1 MHEAFWEKRSCR
13 SFEMAETDFFSAA
26 LRQIH
31 PRGGRGA
38 RSVVFEPRRKTIY
51 PASLGRGRETGRGRV
66 VSRCFL
72 ADEDRR
78 FISTGIG
85 GRLGAPYL
93 PPLTSLR
100 TTVTRA
106 RCRQY
111 YFLLSLL
118 WILPRLCRINTSGR
132 ACTSSP
138 LVVFFLSLGFLVIPR
153 FLMKPDFL

>member
-51 PASLGRGRETGRGRV
+51 PASLGRDRPRPYSFPVFPRGRR
-66 VSRCFL
+66 SPFYFHGYRWK
-72 ADEDRR
+72 A
-78 FISTGIG
+78 
-85 GRLGAPYL
+85 GRALP

>member
-93 PPLTSLR
+93 PPLR
-100 TTVTRA
+100 
-106 RCRQY
+106 RCEPPSRGPDADNITFSCPFY
-111 YFLLSLL
+111 GYCHASAALIRPGEHAPLLLSLF
-118 WILPRLCRINTSGR
+118 
-132 ACTSSP
+132 SS
-138 LVVFFLSLGFLVIPR
+138 FR
-153 FLMKPDFL
+153 